1 MNHFLYLSKL
11 VLEELALLKL
21 RITRMVSLQTM
32 GVTVIHYNS
41 KVKTSFCTKKV
52 VKKAPKNP
60 DFSFVLSRTKRQS
73 TISFIQ
79 FSLWPEIWPYFHSEE
94 QSKNLKKNHFDI
106 QNQNMAKSQ
115 PMGQKLIRLRKLYFL
130 ELLNFEKIRGLYSF
144 LIHGSWT
151 EIWLYFGSEKQ
162 N

>member
-60 DFSFVLSRTKRQS
+60 DFSFVLSRTKR
-73 TISFIQ
+73 
-79 FSLWPEIWPYFHSEE
+79 
-94 QSKNLKKNHFDI
+94 KKNHFDI

>member
-11 VLEELALLKL
+11 VLEELSLLKL

-60 DFSFVLSRTKRQS
+60 DFSFVLSRTKR
-73 TISFIQ
+73 
-79 FSLWPEIWPYFHSEE
+79 E
-94 QSKNLKKNHFDI
+94 KNHFDI